1 MKRIILLH
9 TIEQFKRF
17 DLFKNNLNPKIP
29 IEFIA
34 FRFKLRFFLKK
45 NNIQYKIQEQYIDD
59 KLAEDIDKV
68 AYYIG
73 DNWHKNLF
81 QFKGINLGVII
92 QGSLRNY
99 LSNVIKNIKTL
110 LNLIEIEK
118 PYEIIAFEDF
128 NIYTAE
134 FNRILKKI
142 CLLKNIPLRIIPIN
156 HINVSSFKKNK
167 SHSLLSIKFF
177 KSVIFQFFYIIIN
190 FISKLLWFFKTSKI
204 LKKNRNKKK
213 IYLIHVGQSFSS
225 LVNPFLNKHNV
236 VLIHFHHKVYWMI
249 KWNFENLLF
258 RKKVIFKKYVD
269 VYYNNN
275 KKNVLE
281 SNRFFKNVFPK
292 WKLIYN
298 SPDFKKTFIFNEIN
312 LWPFVKKKVYE
323 SIFYNFRDKIE
334 LILLIYKVL
343 RKNKPNLLISYSD
356 TTEHTMP
363 YALVASKLKI
373 HSLVIQHGVIGTLH
387 GFVPSFSEKFAT
399 WGQTGKNVL
408 IENGLEAEKIVITGA
423 HRLDRYIY
431 INNNKKLKEEIKNSV
446 YEEFDIEKNKKLIV
460 LATGHGDLFSG
471 FSYYINETPN
481 DVEKIYYCVLDTV
494 KHMKDSYLIIKLH
507 PYDPHSFLPEEII
520 KHFDIKN
527 ATVIEKGNIENIL
540 TASDCVITT
549 TSGTGLEA
557 MIVEKPVIQLKFRK
571 LTHIYS
577 YSYNSVYEVFNCENL
592 ENVIRNAFRNP
603 ETLKENQKKFLKD
616 YIFKLDGLSTKRVI
630 KLISDLLE
638 N

>member
-34 FRFKLRFFLKK
+34 FRFKIRFFLKNK
-45 NNIQYKIQEQYIDD
+45 NIQYKIQEQYIDD
-59 KLAEDIDKV
+59 KLAEEIDKV
-68 AYYIG
+68 AYNIG

-81 QFKGINLGVII
+81 QFKGITLGVIM
-92 QGSLRNY
+92 QGSLKAY
-99 LSNVIKNIKTL
+99 LSDVIKNIKTF

-128 NIYTAE
+128 NIYAKE
-134 FNRILKKI
+134 INRILKKV
-142 CLLKNIPLRIIPIN
+142 CLMKNTPLRIIPIN
-156 HINVSSFKKNK
+156 HINVSSYKKKK
-167 SHSLLSIKFF
+167 SYRLLSKKVF

-190 FISKLLWFFKTSKI
+190 FISRLLWFFKTTKI

-213 IYLIHVGQSFSS
+213 IYLIHVGQSLDS
-225 LVNPFLNKHNV
+225 LVKPFCNKHNV
-236 VLIHFHHKVYWMI
+236 VLLHFHKVYWLI
-249 KWNFENLLF
+249 KWNFKNLLF
-258 RKKVIFKKYVD
+258 RKNVIFKKFVD
-269 VYYNNN
+269 VYYNKN
-275 KKNVLE
+275 KKIVLE

-312 LWPFVKKKVYE
+312 LWPFVKKKIYE
-323 SIFYNFRDKIE
+323 FIFYNIRDKIE
-334 LILLIYKVL
+334 LILLIYKIL

-356 TTEHTMP
+356 TTEHIMP

-373 HSLVIQHGVIGTLH
+373 HSLVIQHGVIGTLY
-387 GFVPSFSEKFAT
+387 GYVPSFSEKFAT
-399 WGQTGKNVL
+399 WGQICKNIL

-431 INNNKKLKEEIKNSV
+431 INKNKKLKEEIKNSV

-460 LATGHGDLFSG
+460 LATGHGDLFHG
-471 FSYYINETPN
+471 KASYTSETPN
-481 DVEKIYYCVLDTV
+481 DVEKMYYCVLNTV
-494 KHMKDSYLIIKLH
+494 KHMPDSYLLIKLH
-507 PYDPHSFLPEEII
+507 PYDPHSFLPKDII
-520 KHFDIKN
+520 KHLSIKN
-527 ATVIEKGNIENIL
+527 ATVIREGNIENML

-549 TSGTGLEA
+549 SSGTGLEA
-557 MIVEKPVIQLKFRK
+557 MMVEKTVIHLTFRNLTQL
-571 LTHIYS
+571 LYT
-577 YSYNSVYEVFNCENL
+577 YSYNAAYEIFNCENL
-592 ENVIRNAFRNP
+592 EIIIRNVFKNP
-603 ETLKENQKKFLKD
+603 ESHRENQKKFLKD